1 VNIYRINEVA
11 KKLGISKQT
20 LIRYE
25 KKGIFPHSYRNRINH
40 WREYTEDDIQK
51 MARIIG
57 RANTGFT
64 LIESVMVVVIVAI
77 LAVISIPRFRAFDSM
92 KLNGAVK
99 KMVSD
104 IRYVQQLSVS
114 THDTYRIR
122 FDTGL
127 DRYDVIRVNDSSFAK
142 DPFSRS
148 NFIVD
153 FRNDTQYRGIDLTG
167 VNIGSTAG
175 LQFNWQAVPQ
185 NSNNVSLTTEGN
197 ISVAYKGE
205 AMKIYIQPGTGTTRV
220 Q

>member
-25 KKGIFPHSYRNRINH
+25 KKGIFPNSSRNRINH
-40 WREYTEDDIQK
+40 WREYTDEDIQK

-57 RANTGFT
+57 RTSPGFT
-64 LIESVMVVVIVAI
+64 LIEIVMVVVIVAI
-77 LAVISIPRFRAFDSM
+77 LAVVSIPRFRAFDSM

-99 KMVSD
+99 KIVSD
-104 IRYVQQLSVS
+104 IRYVQQLAVS
-114 THDTYRIR
+114 THETYRIR

-127 DRYDVIRVNDSSFAK
+127 DRYDVIRVNDSSAAK
-142 DPFSRS
+142 DPFSRA

-153 FRNDTQYRGIDLTG
+153 FRTDPQYRGTDIAG
-167 VNIGSTAG
+167 VNINSTQG
-175 LQFNWQAVPQ
+175 LQFDWKAEPQ
-185 NSNNVSLTTEGN
+185 SSNNASLSAEGN
-197 ISVAYKGE
+197 ISISYKGQT
-205 AMKIYIQPGTGTTRV
+205 MRIYIQPGTGTTRV

>member
-64 LIESVMVVVIVAI
+64 LIEVVMVVVIVAI
-77 LAVISIPRFRAFDSM
+77 LAVVSIPRFRAFDSM

-122 FDTGL
+122 YDTGM
-127 DRYDVIRVNDSSFAK
+127 DRYDVIRVNDSSAAK
-142 DPFSRS
+142 DPFSRN
-148 NFIVD
+148 NFTVD
-153 FRNDTQYRGIDLTG
+153 FRNDTQYRGVDITG
-167 VNIGSTAG
+167 VNINNTAG

-185 NSNNVSLTTEGN
+185 NSNNATLASEGN
-197 ISVAYKGE
+197 ISVSYKGE
-205 AMKIYIQPGTGTTRV
+205 AMRIYIQPGTGTTRV